1 VHCLQAN
8 YAIPADFELDKVKFG
23 QLSGMSYEQRLISAY
38 ESGSLDAFWR
48 SKAGAGS
55 AAGSEATTAGRRR
68 RGSHDSLDDI
78 PASQSTV
85 IAGGTPS
92 RGAHLTPARA
102 TRGHA
107 AGVATSAVEVT
118 PGMDVRGGAGAG
130 EAVKGSAK
138 DTSAAPAP
146 ARVMMCA
153 ECGEEGHWRWDCS
166 SRL

>member
-1 VHCLQAN
+1 MQAN
-8 YAIPADFELDKVKFG
+8 YAIPADLELDKVKFG

-38 ESGSLDAFWR
+38 ESGALDAYWR
-48 SKAGAGS
+48 SKAGI
-55 AAGSEATTAGRRR
+55 GSETASEAATAGRRR

-85 IAGGTPS
+85 LAGGTPS

-102 TRGHA
+102 VRGHA
-107 AGVATSAVEVT
+107 TGAATSAVEVT
-118 PGMDVRGGAGAG
+118 PGMDVRGGAGEAG
-130 EAVKGSAK
+130 KAAAK
-138 DTSAAPAP
+138 DASAPAP